1 MRHDFPNPHIQI
13 SFKYSLVKGPLIML
27 VEGTHALYG
36 VIIIVLTIVFIGLP
50 IFSVCV
56 GLPENKEP
64 TQERWYCPGCDAS

>member
-1 MRHDFPNPHIQI
+1 
-13 SFKYSLVKGPLIML
+13 ML